1 MEYAIVDIETTG
13 GYAAA
18 NGITE
23 IAIHIHN
30 GKETIDTFET
40 LINPQVNIP
49 LYITTLTGIDN
60 EMVSDAP
67 TFAEV
72 AEKVFNLLQGKIF
85 VAHNVNFDYSFVKHH
100 LASSGYIWS
109 ALKLCTVRLS
119 RKLLPG
125 YPSYSL
131 GKLCQQL
138 SISISNRH
146 RAGGD
151 VAATTVLFS
160 ILLQRDNGAIEAM
173 LKRASKEQVLPPHL
187 PKEHFELLPST
198 PGVYYFKDQ
207 KGKVVY
213 VGKAKNIKNRVAAH
227 FSGQNPNPQRQNF
240 LRSIYGIDYTNCGT
254 ELMALLLE
262 AAEIKRL
269 WPENN
274 RALKR
279 FEAKYSLYLYEDQNG
294 YLRLAI
300 DKHKKF
306 QQVLCSFGNINEA
319 YSLVNKLI
327 STYQLCP
334 KLCSIQRVKG
344 PCLHYDNKTC
354 LGACIGD
361 ESADSYNAR
370 MNKAISDLEDLL
382 PSFILVNKG
391 RTNEEK
397 GCIWVERGKFYGM
410 GYIDVNS
417 DFIYPEDIKEQ
428 LTRYPSNDYIMHL
441 IMSYAAKYPQAVKKL
456 DKELVK

>member
-13 GYAAA
+13 GYAAG

-23 IAIHIHN
+23 IAICIHD
-30 GKETIDTFET
+30 GTSVLSTYET
-40 LINPQVNIP
+40 LVNPQAHIP
-49 LYITTLTGIDN
+49 LHITALTGIDDD
-60 EMVSDAP
+60 MVREAP
-67 TFAEV
+67 TFVEIA
-72 AEKVFNLLQGKIF
+72 ADVFNLLQGKIF
-85 VAHNVNFDYSFVKHH
+85 VAHNVNFDYSFIKHH
-100 LASSGYIWS
+100 LSASGYVWS

-125 YPSYSL
+125 LSSYSL

-138 SISISNRH
+138 SISINNRH

-151 VAATTVLFS
+151 VAATTILFS
-160 ILLQRDNGAIEAM
+160 LLLQKDDGAVDAM

-187 PKEHFELLPST
+187 PKEHFELLPNT

-213 VGKAKNIKNRVAAH
+213 VGKAKNIKSRVAAH

-240 LRSIYGIDYTNCGT
+240 LRSIHAIDFNSCGT
-254 ELMALLLE
+254 ELMAFLLE
-262 AAEIKRL
+262 ATEIKRL

-279 FEAKYSLYLYEDQNG
+279 FEARYSLYLYEDQRG

-306 QQVLCSFGNINEA
+306 QEVLCSFGNINEA

-327 STYQLCP
+327 ASYQLCP
-334 KLCSIQRVKG
+334 KLCSIQKIQG
-344 PCLHYDNKTC
+344 ACLHYGNTC
-354 LGACIGD
+354 EGACIGE
-361 ESADSYNAR
+361 ESVASYNKR
-370 MNKAISDLEDLL
+370 MDKAITDMENML
-382 PSFILVNKG
+382 PSFVLVDQG
-391 RTNEEK
+391 RTEEEQS
-397 GCIWVERGKFYGM
+397 CIWVERGKLYGM
-410 GYIDVNS
+410 GYISSQS
-417 DFIYPEDIKEQ
+417 DLIYPEDIKEQ
-428 LTRYPSNDYIMHL
+428 LTPYPSTDYMMHL
-441 IMSYAAKYPQAVKKL
+441 IMNYATNHPQKVKPLNKK
-456 DKELVK
+456 DVYE